1 MTRCSVTAVV
11 RYAALFAAMIISFA
25 TQRHLALTHGVTG
38 WSSYA
43 VPVAVDLYLIWAV
56 RSGRDIALAV
66 SLSVVANVSGVL
78 SAEPLG
84 EVSTWV
90 GAALHAAFPVTIW
103 RMERPA
109 SAKSPV
115 SALKASPAVALP
127 EWPSD
132 DLWQDFADTAPD
144 SEDEPPVTP
153 PSPADIRA
161 AVDVLASRHGRPVTG
176 RMLADHFGV
185 SERTGRRYLAL
196 SGEPA

>member
-1 MTRCSVTAVV
+1 MPRISVTSLV
-11 RYAALFAAMIISFA
+11 RYAALFAAMVISFA

-38 WSSYA
+38 WPSYA

-56 RSGRDIALAV
+56 RSGRDVALAV
-66 SLSVVANVSGVL
+66 SLSVAANVAGVV

-84 EVSTWV
+84 DVSTWV

-103 RMERPA
+103 RMERPSSQVGESDA
-109 SAKSPV
+109 A
-115 SALKASPAVALP
+115 PAVAVA

-132 DLWQDFADTAPD
+132 DLWQDFADTA
-144 SEDEPPVTP
+144 DESPVTP
-153 PSPADIRA
+153 PTPADIRA

-176 RMLADHFGV
+176 RLIADHFGV

-196 SGEPA
+196 VGEPA